1 MKSLAINIEVE
12 DFWFNFFELKDS
24 FDLPLPI
31 DTIQYKCNEC
41 KEELVLFPNG
51 DYYYSSD
58 FDSFEDLIEKEK
70 DNLIKSHSDN
80 CMKPDLTLHPDFGV
94 PDNILFLVQGSNQDA
109 VKPFKLEDIQFS
121 PVLSVTKNDVPALV
135 IFQSNNAQQET
146 YTKLIT
152 KNFDTYLN
160 IPNPKS
166 DDNTVTI
173 DDINDE
179 DELHENQQ
187 NLPRLLGGGRSFL
200 QEVKYVCQWCTHEQ
214 LQKPTRGRFREIK
227 NYRDHFRT
235 YHSDIPFHEFLNRVQ
250 RQEPKWQCK
259 ICRQRMSL
267 SNQLRHQ
274 VICRPKK
281 FESSSD
287 SETDND
293 QNENSHESS
302 ESQSQSNEAKESESD
317 SEDDIQPR
325 GRIKKRAISSSDS
338 SSQENEEDFV
348 KSVVKKVVW
357 KIRKYNIENEVMEA
371 LENET
376 FSSNERKVSNNN
388 VENEVVELVENE
400 ASCSNARTIFKQ
412 NIENE
417 VLESLG
423 NEASNCDDSYEQQQ
437 DSTSMPEKRQSQGN
451 SSSVGQ
457 EYQVLDEVLPEESDP
472 YKFDDYNE
480 EEEIIHGTNVPDKPL
495 ESVINQGDELMKWWQ
510 GIPNNAYYKVEG
522 CPLEIFK
529 KTDSENFIKTV
540 IEQYKHHTQL
550 KTDLDKQNEEFEKS
564 DERFNQFSDDRDK
577 PFVDQYIEYVSN
589 HSTKEIINLLGTN
602 ADETSSQKKSR
613 STAKQYSYRILELFN
628 YIAKLHYGF
637 HFDWFIDYS
646 NLIEKKMQND
656 VISTEIFIPSKQVLT
671 DFIKSYMYGSNPAAN
686 CGLRIFAVKK
696 MLEFLMQKYKDNE
709 DRFPGDIVTRNKLVD
724 SLNSKLKNI
733 SEDLCPAGMIKHISI
748 ASNNNHRKTL
758 ADKMKQY
765 PEKSI
770 ENIMKGVGEY
780 LMSDDYA
787 QQKENLYHLA
797 YDKTRM
803 PSRNEY
809 MKATNWLLE
818 QLICIGGNRPCAL
831 LGLTVGDWENKKA
844 GYCPF
849 NQSEDNDLIEED
861 PKHDS
866 RKILKDPFQ
875 RPKGCVEDE
884 PTGII
889 VKSDGDKITVGPPCY
904 IWFPN
909 ELCDLVQAHS
919 LLASKYL
926 HDKVD
931 IHHPNTYLFL
941 NSAGNQITQINC
953 NTFKEFLGLPIT
965 AYDFRRSLSTFCF
978 DNQNENIRK
987 SEPSVLRHNLDTGF
1001 AYYFQ
1006 KHSEVK

>member
-293 QNENSHESS
+293 QNENQRGSIKKTSKADNLRKVASS
-302 ESQSQSNEAKESESD
+302 SSSSSASAAENEAGPSKKTSKSD
-317 SEDDIQPR
+317 KSFKR
-325 GRIKKRAISSSDS
+325 SKKFDTSSDS
-338 SSQENEEDFV
+338 SIDVDQNENQRGPIKKTY
-348 KSVVKKVVW
+348 KSD
-357 KIRKYNIENEVMEA
+357 NSSTTDN
-371 LENET
+371 LE
-376 FSSNERKVSNNN
+376 KD
-388 VENEVVELVENE
+388 
-400 ASCSNARTIFKQ
+400 A
-412 NIENE
+412 
-417 VLESLG
+417 
-423 NEASNCDDSYEQQQ
+423 
-437 DSTSMPEKRQSQGN
+437 STSSSSAAAGETASVKNTSSSAAATGETAAVKN
-451 SSSVGQ
+451 ASSSAAATGETAAAKNASSSSVAAG
-457 EYQVLDEVLPEESDP
+457 EAASAVEAAVEAVLEAAAA
-472 YKFDDYNE
+472 
-480 EEEIIHGTNVPDKPL
+480 
-495 ESVINQGDELMKWWQ
+495 SV
-510 GIPNNAYYKVEG
+510 
-522 CPLEIFK
+522 
-529 KTDSENFIKTV
+529 
-540 IEQYKHHTQL
+540 
-550 KTDLDKQNEEFEKS
+550 
-564 DERFNQFSDDRDK
+564 
-577 PFVDQYIEYVSN
+577 
-589 HSTKEIINLLGTN
+589 
-602 ADETSSQKKSR
+602 
-613 STAKQYSYRILELFN
+613 AK
-628 YIAKLHYGF
+628 
-637 HFDWFIDYS
+637 
-646 NLIEKKMQND
+646 
-656 VISTEIFIPSKQVLT
+656 
-671 DFIKSYMYGSNPAAN
+671 
-686 CGLRIFAVKK
+686 AV
-696 MLEFLMQKYKDNE
+696 
-709 DRFPGDIVTRNKLVD
+709 
-724 SLNSKLKNI
+724 
-733 SEDLCPAGMIKHISI
+733 
-748 ASNNNHRKTL
+748 
-758 ADKMKQY
+758 
-765 PEKSI
+765 
-770 ENIMKGVGEY
+770 
-780 LMSDDYA
+780 
-787 QQKENLYHLA
+787 
-797 YDKTRM
+797 
-803 PSRNEY
+803 
-809 MKATNWLLE
+809 
-818 QLICIGGNRPCAL
+818 
-831 LGLTVGDWENKKA
+831 
-844 GYCPF
+844 
-849 NQSEDNDLIEED
+849 
-861 PKHDS
+861 
-866 RKILKDPFQ
+866 
-875 RPKGCVEDE
+875 
-884 PTGII
+884 
-889 VKSDGDKITVGPPCY
+889 
-904 IWFPN
+904 
-909 ELCDLVQAHS
+909 
-919 LLASKYL
+919 
-926 HDKVD
+926 
-931 IHHPNTYLFL
+931 
-941 NSAGNQITQINC
+941 
-953 NTFKEFLGLPIT
+953 
-965 AYDFRRSLSTFCF
+965 
-978 DNQNENIRK
+978 
-987 SEPSVLRHNLDTGF
+987 
-1001 AYYFQ
+1001 
-1006 KHSEVK
+1006 